1 MNVKMSE
8 EIIVSRKTA
17 ILLGL
22 IFTVLVVCLVS
33 VLVNYTLMISEKNSE
48 ISSLK
53 TKIRELQ
60 DLVDKLNSTLR
71 AKDSQIS
78 SLNSTYYSLKRDYDK
93 LISII
98 EDGEAIA
105 KSATWISEDG
115 RLRVTSEVIPE
126 FSRGKLLSYTV
137 KVTVTNIGVEP
148 ISKVWIILFPYKGDR
163 LIEYWSPYS
172 YSKSVENLYIG
183 ESYSYNF
190 TKLPKYMTT
199 YKVIA
204 VAGENGGSF

>member
-1 MNVKMSE
+1 MKVKMSE

-17 ILLGL
+17 IVLGL
-22 IFTVLVVCLVS
+22 IFIVLVVCLVS
-33 VLVNYTLMISEKNSE
+33 VLANYALMISKKNSE

-53 TKIRELQ
+53 TQIRELQ

-93 LISII
+93 LLSII
-98 EDGEAIA
+98 EGGEAIA

-137 KVTVTNIGVEP
+137 KVTVTNIGMEP
-148 ISKVWIILFPYKGDR
+148 IGKVWIILFPYKGDR
-163 LIEYWSPYS
+163 LIENWSPYS
-172 YSKSVENLYIG
+172 YSKSVENLYIW

-190 TKLPKYMTT
+190 TRLPKYMTT

-204 VAGENGGSF
+204 VAG